1 MADIYIFYIFAI
13 YSTYFQKL
21 MKQTRSHLK
30 SMTIGLLLI
39 SSFCSCVDNERNLS
53 SEEET
58 KKIPKEEFFD
68 YDMNQAVAV
77 DIDYTFGNQT
87 RLSGSY
93 RILFEIYDQN
103 PLELDESVDAIT
115 SWKKKNIEPLYRGAT
130 DQNGKYSGEMAIS
143 ANISKVWLYS
153 DYLGTVSPLEL
164 TIEGNR
170 ISFNQDAYI
179 KAKQALAASK
189 TRGITTNQHTYLD
202 DWHLLPGADWDE
214 NGRPNNLEDG
224 LNIPPADILYN
235 IKHVFRKKTVK
246 VDGKNEIHNIS
257 YNYPEF
263 FDGSIAMTSDIPIV
277 KPTEVSLVFVNSSA
291 AWYNTV
297 GYYTYKT
304 GTTPDVN
311 TIKKTI
317 AFPNVSP
324 VYKTLGKGA
333 LVCGEAVKLKY
344 WNETTEK
351 YEDKFPEGVTIGW
364 CLQGMG
370 FKSKLT
376 GNSEKIGDIV
386 KGMGPRYSTRAFNKD
401 NQQRT
406 VSLRDKTSG
415 KIVAIG
421 FEDNIDM
428 DYCDALFYITTSEKD
443 AADPNLPE
451 LPPSETVPGNKDLYT
466 ITYSGT
472 LTFEDLWPKEG
483 DYDMNDI
490 IVRYTSTLSRM
501 VLDNRIY
508 EIEDK
513 FTVEHCGGY
522 LRNGFGYQFH
532 NLSNSNIKSVKI
544 TPEDNPTS
552 SFMAGQRVEPGQ
564 THPTILLFDNMT
576 VFKGIADESKRQYTV
591 KVQLDGINEKEI
603 VPPYNPF
610 IFISSNEGRGKEVH
624 LVNYPPTDKAD
635 VSLFGTGKDLS
646 RPAEGLYYVSIDM
659 MPFAINMPVSDEI
672 ERELI
677 TKLKDSKNEGKRID
691 ELYPRFTSWAKSNGT
706 KDKDWYIQK

>member
-1 MADIYIFYIFAI
+1 
-13 YSTYFQKL
+13 
-21 MKQTRSHLK
+21 MKQTRFYLK
-30 SMTIGLLLI
+30 STAIGLLLI

-77 DIDYTFGNQT
+77 DIDYAFGNQT

-103 PLELDESVDAIT
+103 PLEFNDNTDATGT
-115 SWKKKNIEPLYRGAT
+115 SWAKKDIEPLYRGAT

-143 ANISKVWLYS
+143 ADISKVWLYS

-170 ISFNQDAYI
+170 ISFNQDTYI
-179 KAKQALAASK
+179 KAKRALATSK
-189 TRGITTNQHTYLD
+189 TRGVTTNQHTYLD
-202 DWHLLPGADWDE
+202 DWNILPGADWDE
-214 NGRPNNLEDG
+214 DGRPNNLEDG
-224 LNIPPADILYN
+224 LHIPPADVLYN
-235 IKHVFRKKTVK
+235 IKHVFRKETVK
-246 VDGKNEIHNIS
+246 LDNGEKKVHNIS
-257 YNYPEF
+257 DNYPQF
-263 FDGSIAMTSDIPIV
+263 VNGTIPMTSDIPIV

-297 GYYTYKT
+297 GYYTYET
-304 GTTPDVN
+304 GTTPDIK

-317 AFPNVSP
+317 VFPNVSP

-333 LVCGEAVKLKY
+333 LVCGEEVKLKY
-344 WNETTEK
+344 WNEETKT
-351 YEDKFPEGVTIGW
+351 YENTFPKGVTIGW

-386 KGMGPRYSTRAFNKD
+386 KGMGARYSTRILNNDGK
-401 NQQRT
+401 QRT
-406 VSLRDKTSG
+406 ISLRDETSG

-428 DYCDALFYITTSEKD
+428 DYCDALFYIHTSEENAID
-443 AADPNLPE
+443 PE
-451 LPPSETVPGNKDLYT
+451 LPPLPQEPEATPGDKDLYT
-466 ITYSGT
+466 ITYSGI

-483 DYDMNDI
+483 DYDMNDV
-490 IVRYTSTLSRM
+490 IVRYNSTVSRM
-501 VLDNRIY
+501 VLDNRVY

-522 LRNGFGYQFH
+522 LKNGFGYQLH
-532 NLSNSNIKSVKI
+532 KLSNSNIKSVKI

-564 THPTILLFDNMT
+564 SHPTILLFDDMT

-591 KVQLDGINEKEI
+591 KIQLDGINEKDI

-635 VSLFGTGKDLS
+635 TSFFGTGKDLS
-646 RPAEGLYYVSIDM
+646 RIEEGLYYVSVDM
-659 MPFAINMPVSDEI
+659 MPFAINIPTSDEI
-672 ERELI
+672 GQL
-677 TKLKDSKNEGKRID
+677 TSTLKDPQNEGKRID
-691 ELYPRFTSWAKSNGT
+691 ELYPKFASWAKSNGT
-706 KDKDWYIQK
+706 KDKNWYIKK

>member
-1 MADIYIFYIFAI
+1 
-13 YSTYFQKL
+13 
-21 MKQTRSHLK
+21 MKQTRFYLK
-30 SMTIGLLLI
+30 STAIGLLLI

-77 DIDYTFGNQT
+77 DIDYAFGNQT

-103 PLELDESVDAIT
+103 PLEFNDNTDATGT
-115 SWKKKNIEPLYRGAT
+115 SWAKKDIEPLYRGAT

-143 ANISKVWLYS
+143 AGISKVWLYS

-170 ISFNQDAYI
+170 ISFNQDTYI
-179 KAKQALAASK
+179 KAKRALATSK
-189 TRGITTNQHTYLD
+189 TRGVTTNQHTYLD
-202 DWHLLPGADWDE
+202 DWNILPGADWDE
-214 NGRPNNLEDG
+214 DGRPNNLEDG
-224 LNIPPADILYN
+224 LHIPPADVLYN
-235 IKHVFRKKTVK
+235 IKHVFRKETVK
-246 VDGKNEIHNIS
+246 LDNGEKKVHNIS
-257 YNYPEF
+257 DNYPQF
-263 FDGSIAMTSDIPIV
+263 VNGTIPMTSDIPIV

-297 GYYTYKT
+297 GYYTYET
-304 GTTPDVN
+304 GTTPDIK

-317 AFPNVSP
+317 VFPNVSP

-333 LVCGEAVKLKY
+333 LVCGEEVKLKY
-344 WNETTEK
+344 WNEETKT
-351 YEDKFPEGVTIGW
+351 YENTFPKGVTIGW

-386 KGMGPRYSTRAFNKD
+386 KGMGARYSTRILNNDGK
-401 NQQRT
+401 QRT
-406 VSLRDKTSG
+406 ISLRDETSG

-428 DYCDALFYITTSEKD
+428 DYCDALFYIHTSEENAID
-443 AADPNLPE
+443 PE
-451 LPPSETVPGNKDLYT
+451 LPPLPQEPEATPGDKDLYT
-466 ITYSGT
+466 ITYSGI

-483 DYDMNDI
+483 DYDMNDV
-490 IVRYTSTLSRM
+490 IVRYNSTVSRM
-501 VLDNRIY
+501 VLDNRVY

-522 LRNGFGYQFH
+522 LKNGFGYQLH
-532 NLSNSNIKSVKI
+532 KLSNSNIKSVKI

-564 THPTILLFDNMT
+564 SHPTILLFDDMT

-591 KVQLDGINEKEI
+591 KIQLDGINEKDI

-635 VSLFGTGKDLS
+635 TSFFGTGKDLS
-646 RPAEGLYYVSIDM
+646 RIEEGLYYVSVDM
-659 MPFAINMPVSDEI
+659 MPFAINIPTSDEI
-672 ERELI
+672 GQL
-677 TKLKDSKNEGKRID
+677 TSTLKDPQNEGKRID
-691 ELYPRFTSWAKSNGT
+691 ELYPKFASWAKSNGT
-706 KDKDWYIQK
+706 KDKNWYIKK

>member
-1 MADIYIFYIFAI
+1 
-13 YSTYFQKL
+13 
-21 MKQTRSHLK
+21 MKQTRFYLK
-30 SMTIGLLLI
+30 STAIGLLLI

-77 DIDYTFGNQT
+77 DIDYAFGNQT
-87 RLSGSY
+87 RISGSY

-103 PLELDESVDAIT
+103 PLEFNDNTDATGT
-115 SWKKKNIEPLYRGAT
+115 SWAKKDIEPLYRGAT

-143 ANISKVWLYS
+143 ADISKVWLYS

-170 ISFNQDAYI
+170 ISFNQDTYI
-179 KAKQALAASK
+179 KAKRALATSK
-189 TRGITTNQHTYLD
+189 TRGVTTNQHTYLD
-202 DWHLLPGADWDE
+202 DWNILPGADWDE
-214 NGRPNNLEDG
+214 DGRPNNLEDG
-224 LNIPPADILYN
+224 LHIPPADVLYN
-235 IKHVFRKKTVK
+235 IKHVFRKETVK
-246 VDGKNEIHNIS
+246 LDNGEKKVHNIS
-257 YNYPEF
+257 DNYPQF
-263 FDGSIAMTSDIPIV
+263 VNGTIPMTSDIPIV

-297 GYYTYKT
+297 GYYTYET
-304 GTTPDVN
+304 GTTPDIK

-317 AFPNVSP
+317 VFPNVSP

-333 LVCGEAVKLKY
+333 LVCGEEVKLKY
-344 WNETTEK
+344 WNEETKT
-351 YEDKFPEGVTIGW
+351 YENTFPKGVTIGW

-376 GNSEKIGDIV
+376 SNSEKIGDIV
-386 KGMGPRYSTRAFNKD
+386 KGMGARYSTRILNNDGK
-401 NQQRT
+401 QRT
-406 VSLRDKTSG
+406 ISLRDETSG

-428 DYCDALFYITTSEKD
+428 DYCDALFYIHTSEENAID
-443 AADPNLPE
+443 PE
-451 LPPSETVPGNKDLYT
+451 LPPLPQEPEATPGDKDLYT
-466 ITYSGT
+466 ITYSGI

-483 DYDMNDI
+483 DYDMNDV
-490 IVRYTSTLSRM
+490 IVRYNSTVSRM
-501 VLDNRIY
+501 VLDNRVY

-522 LRNGFGYQFH
+522 LKNGFGYQLH
-532 NLSNSNIKSVKI
+532 KLSNSNIKSVKI

-564 THPTILLFDNMT
+564 SHPTILLFDDMT

-591 KVQLDGINEKEI
+591 KIQLDGINEKDI

-635 VSLFGTGKDLS
+635 TSFFGTGKDLS
-646 RPAEGLYYVSIDM
+646 RIEEGLYYVSVDM
-659 MPFAINMPVSDEI
+659 MPFAINIPTSDEI
-672 ERELI
+672 GQL
-677 TKLKDSKNEGKRID
+677 TSTLKDPQNEGKRID
-691 ELYPRFTSWAKSNGT
+691 ELYPKFASWAKSNGT
-706 KDKDWYIQK
+706 KDKNWYIKK